1 MNIIDC
7 TIQMRKEAQQNYANL
22 SLAVADRQMKRL
34 FSLLALAEDEHID
47 KLMAIQT
54 ETMTSPAPD
63 NRLSSSACSYKS
75 SLQPEN
81 LGNLLRQDAD
91 AYLHVLKD
99 EEKTIDFF
107 DRLAGSAETET
118 MRTVCLA
125 VAARERE
132 HLQRIENIYA
142 FVEEPR
148 TYLEWGE
155 FSNLRSL

>member
-7 TIQMRKEAQQNYANL
+7 TIKMRKEAQANYANL
-22 SLAVADRQMKRL
+22 SLAAADKELKRI

-47 KLMAIQT
+47 KLTAIRAETTTSMAT
-54 ETMTSPAPD
+54 EYRLDNSVCAYRTQLKPD
-63 NRLSSSACSYKS
+63 RLG
-75 SLQPEN
+75 ET
-81 LGNLLRQDAD
+81 LRSDPD

-99 EEKTIDFF
+99 EEKSIKFF
-107 DRLAGSAETET
+107 DSLAANAESET
-118 MRTVCLA
+118 VRRVCAA
-125 VAARERE
+125 VAEKERE
-132 HLQRIENIYA
+132 HLKVVENIYA